1 VGNQSNDL
9 QSTGGYGSNINLV
22 PVGAMLSAVNPSL
35 ANANNYRPYLG
46 YGDINRAT
54 NNLYSNYNAFQLTW
68 AHQDSHAIIQLN
80 YTLGKSL
87 GIVASGGG
95 GLLNSLNTNL
105 DPFNLRNNYGVQQG
119 DRRHIF
125 SAAYSVNLPSPVRNS
140 KVLSGVVNGWQLS
153 GSTQIQSGANLT
165 GVSTN
170 RNFNMNLNNAIIP
183 GTQGVVN
190 STGTTGITITNSSL
204 LGTNAIQLNPILT
217 CDPSS
222 NLGANQW
229 INASCFSAPNRVG
242 QNGPTLLPAIYGPA
256 FFNSDLGIFKNFA
269 ITESK
274 KVQFRVQATNFLN
287 HPLWSMNEG
296 NAMNL
301 TFTQSSNGT
310 IGQSNP
316 QFGRAQYK
324 VGQRI
329 VELQV
334 RFNF

>member
-1 VGNQSNDL
+1 
-9 QSTGGYGSNINLV
+9 
-22 PVGAMLSAVNPSL
+22 
-35 ANANNYRPYLG
+35 
-46 YGDINRAT
+46 
-54 NNLYSNYNAFQLTW
+54 
-68 AHQDSHAIIQLN
+68 
-80 YTLGKSL
+80 
-87 GIVASGGG
+87 
-95 GLLNSLNTNL
+95 
-105 DPFNLRNNYGVQQG
+105 
-119 DRRHIF
+119 
-125 SAAYSVNLPSPVRNS
+125 
-140 KVLSGVVNGWQLS
+140 VNGWQLS

-229 INASCFSAPNRVG
+229 INSSCFSAPNRVG

-269 ITESK
+269 ITESRK
-274 KVQFRVQATNFLN
+274 LQFRLQATNFLN
-287 HPLWSMNEG
+287 HPLWSMQEG